1 MAELTNFT
9 VERDNQTHETNTLL
23 HCSVKI
29 TGEVHDQLIFIPVVN
44 GFLSIIALLGNTLI
58 LVALRKELAS
68 LQTTSKLLYRN
79 LAITDLCVG
88 VIAQPLCVAYW
99 SSVLNE
105 TWNTCYYAIAAVS
118 ITASIL
124 GLASLLTLTTI
135 SVDRLLALLLGLK
148 YQEVVTKKKAVTTVA
163 VIWVLSVI
171 CPVSNLYLFIM
182 ACLCLVTLIFSYTK
196 IFLTLRH
203 YKIQVPSQASREPTQ
218 AIPLNIAR
226 YRKGVYSALWVQVAL
241 IICYLPHFV
250 AEIYIGQKGMNSSVY
265 YAAQLTVTF
274 VFLNSSLNPILYCWK
289 IGEVREAVKNTLRQR
304 FCASS

>member
-9 VERDNQTHETNTLL
+9 EESDNQTHETNTLL

-44 GFLSIIALLGNTLI
+44 SFLSIIALLGNTLI

-68 LQTTSKLLYRN
+68 LQATSKLLYRN

-88 VIAQPLCVAYW
+88 VIVQPLCVAYW
-99 SSVLNE
+99 SSVLTE

-163 VIWVLSVI
+163 VIWLLSFI
-171 CPVSNLYLFIM
+171 CPVSNIYLFIM
-182 ACLCLVTLIFSYTK
+182 ACFCLVTLILSYTK

-203 YKIQVPSQASREPTQ
+203 YKIQVPSQASQEPTH

-241 IICYLPHFV
+241 IICYLPHFI
-250 AEIYIGQKGMNSSVY
+250 AEIYVRQKGMNSSVY
-265 YAAQLTVTF
+265 YAAQLTVTL

>member
-9 VERDNQTHETNTLL
+9 FESENRTHETNSLL

-29 TGEVHDQLIFIPVVN
+29 TAEVHNQLIFIPVVN
-44 GFLSIIALLGNTLI
+44 SFLSIIALLGNTLI
-58 LVALRKELAS
+58 LVALGKEFPS
-68 LQTTSKLLYRN
+68 LQATSKLLYRN

-88 VIAQPLCVAYW
+88 VIVQPLCVAYW

-105 TWNTCYYAIAAVS
+105 TWNTCYYAIAALS

-124 GLASLLTLTTI
+124 GLATITTI

-148 YQEVVTKKKAVTTVA
+148 YQEVVTKKKAFATVA

-171 CPVSNLYLFIM
+171 CPVSNIYLFIM
-182 ACLCLVTLIFSYTK
+182 ACFCLVTLIFSYTK

-203 YKIQVPSQASREPTQ
+203 YKIQVPSQASQEPTQ
-218 AIPLNIAR
+218 AISLNIVR

-241 IICYLPHFV
+241 IVCYLPHFL

-265 YAAQLTVTF
+265 YAAQLTVTL